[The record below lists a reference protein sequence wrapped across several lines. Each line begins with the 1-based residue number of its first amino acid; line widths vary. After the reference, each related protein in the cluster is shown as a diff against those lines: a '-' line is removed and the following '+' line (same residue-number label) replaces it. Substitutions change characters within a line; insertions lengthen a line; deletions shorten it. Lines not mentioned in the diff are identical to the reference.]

1 MYNRENEV
9 LEKAGLVGCLKGNLK
24 QFSRWVSVS
33 NLNDGIRMFKKKKNK
48 LKNIFLELLTLVSQN
63 KISKVQE
70 KKNVNDN
77 IASYFSE
84 LDFSC
89 ITDLLQ

>member
-1 MYNRENEV
+1 
-9 LEKAGLVGCLKGNLK
+9 
-24 QFSRWVSVS
+24 
-33 NLNDGIRMFKKKKNK
+33 MFKKKKNK

-89 ITDLLQ
+89 ITDLLQWFQKPITLSEKKEVLQYF